1 MPKKLS
7 DLTAKALGPGRE
19 VPKSFI
25 ADVVSKF
32 KNQTKKRK
40 RNDLPTTPAHPIGTN
55 DSKSC
60 WFSYSELEQL
70 FNDNGLPPNATANE
84 KMKFGLRIYFGMH
97 DKDHVFH
104 QPPTGVPLP
113 AGYDEQHTVVL
124 VTTLKDTQIP
134 TKNND
139 LLIDGTSSISYALDG
154 MDIGSLCPPACD
166 GGETWK

>member
-7 DLTAKALGPGRE
+7 DPSKPFALGPGRE

-32 KNQTKKRK
+32 KGNTKKKK
-40 RNDLPTTPAHPIGTN
+40 RGDPTGAPPHPMGKD

-70 FNDNGLPPNATANE
+70 FNDNGLTPSSTTNE
-84 KMKFGLRIYFGMH
+84 KKKYGLRIYFGMH
-97 DKDHVFH
+97 DKDHKFH
-104 QPPTGVPLP
+104 QTVPLP
-113 AGYDEQHTVVL
+113 IKYDDQHTVVL
-124 VTTLKDTQIP
+124 VVTLQDEQIK

-139 LLIDGTSSISYALDG
+139 LLKDGTSSISYALDG

-166 GGETWK
+166 TGETWE